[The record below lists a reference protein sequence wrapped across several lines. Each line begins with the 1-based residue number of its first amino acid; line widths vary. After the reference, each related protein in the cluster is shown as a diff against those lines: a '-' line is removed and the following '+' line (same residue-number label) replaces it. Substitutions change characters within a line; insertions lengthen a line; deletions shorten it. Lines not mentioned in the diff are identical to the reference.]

1 MLLVFV
7 FFFSLTNISFKKIE
21 KKKAFFFIKKEKNN
35 KFMTV

>member
-21 KKKAFFFIKKEKNN
+21 KKSFFFIKKEK
-35 KFMTV
+35 KK